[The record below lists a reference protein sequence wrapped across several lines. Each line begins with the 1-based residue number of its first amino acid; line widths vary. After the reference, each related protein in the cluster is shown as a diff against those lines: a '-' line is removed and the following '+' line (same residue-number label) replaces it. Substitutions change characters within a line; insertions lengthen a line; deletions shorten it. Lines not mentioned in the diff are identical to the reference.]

1 MRTRTLLASS
11 TAILALTLTGCSSGE
26 DKEDPAAE
34 PTPTQTVPAEAESH
48 AVVDVTDDDVSTRER
63 LPTDEDSLITTPSGN
78 VEVESIESTPAVP
91 SALVG
96 AGDTS
101 DGGDGMAV
109 PAEGEA
115 FFVVTLTA
123 AEANGGDETDEDPV
137 VGFEMDGSPVQAP
150 SLRDSGSTTL
160 LISVP
165 EYGQAFLTVEE
176 DGKVQKLNLAD
187 GKRDEKTAA
196 AGYYLDDPK
205 TPGAVTLDPVKA
217 TGTIGLNSESE
228 KTATMTPSLAMGS
241 LEFAAWTKAKGW
253 ADEGEAW
260 LLLNGSADMAT
271 AGAGE
276 LRGKA
281 TFVVEVLADGD
292 KAGEFTVKLDE
303 TGGARETQKAFA
315 EPVSVP
321 VDAKKLEMTTSGTV
335 AVSAAGGVEL
345 TSEKS
350 ASAGSDRR
358 EIPAGE

>member
-11 TAILALTLTGCSSGE
+11 AAILALTLAGCSGAG

-34 PTPTQTVPAEAESH
+34 PAPTQTVPAEADSH
-48 AVVDVTDDDVSTRER
+48 IVVDVTDDDVSTRER
-63 LPTDEDSLITTPSGN
+63 LPTDDDSLITTPSGT
-78 VEVESIESTPAVP
+78 VEVESIEATPAVP

-115 FFVVTLTA
+115 FFVVTLA
-123 AEANGGDETDEDPV
+123 DGEASGGDETDEDPV

-150 SLRDSGSTTL
+150 SLRDSGSTTF
-160 LISVP
+160 LISAP

-176 DGKVQKLNLAD
+176 EGKVQKLNLAD

-205 TPGAVTLDPVKA
+205 APGTVKLDPVKA
-217 TGTIGLNSESE
+217 TGTIGLNSEAE
-228 KTATMTPSLAMGS
+228 KTATMTPTLAMNS
-241 LEFAAWTKAKGW
+241 LEFTAWTKAKGW

-260 LLLNGSADMAT
+260 LLLNGNADMASS
-271 AGAGE
+271 GAGE

-303 TGGARETQKAFA
+303 SGGARETQKAFA

>member
-1 MRTRTLLASS
+1 MKTRTLLASS
-11 TAILALTLTGCSSGE
+11 TAILALTLAGCSSAE
-26 DKEDPAAE
+26 DKEDPADE
-34 PTPTQTVPAEAESH
+34 PAPTQTVPAEADSH
-48 AVVDVTDDDVSTRER
+48 IVVDVTDDDVPTRER
-63 LPTDEDSLITTPSGN
+63 LPVDDDSLVTTPSGT
-78 VEVESIESTPAVP
+78 VEVKSVESTPSAP

-96 AGDTS
+96 AG
-101 DGGDGMAV
+101 GGEGVAV

-115 FFVVTLTA
+115 FFVVTLA
-123 AEANGGDETDEDPV
+123 DGEASDGDETDEDPV

-150 SLRDSGSTTL
+150 SLRDSGSTTF
-160 LISVP
+160 LISAP

-176 DGKVQKLNLAD
+176 EGKVQKLNLAD

-205 TPGAVTLDPVKA
+205 APGTVKLDPVKA
-217 TGTIGLNSESE
+217 TGTIGLNSEAE
-228 KTATMTPSLAMGS
+228 KTATMTPTLAMNS
-241 LEFAAWTKAKGW
+241 LEFTAWTKAKGW

-260 LLLNGSADMAT
+260 LLLNGNADMASS
-271 AGAGE
+271 GAGE

-303 TGGARETQKAFA
+303 SGGARETQKAFA

-321 VDAKKLEMTTSGTV
+321 VDAKKLEMATSGTV